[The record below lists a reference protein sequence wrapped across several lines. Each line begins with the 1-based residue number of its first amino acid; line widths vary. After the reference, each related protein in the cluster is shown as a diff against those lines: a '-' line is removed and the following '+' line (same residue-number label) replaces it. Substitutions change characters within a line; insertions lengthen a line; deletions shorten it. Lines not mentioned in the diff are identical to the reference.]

1 MSQEAIRKVLRANS
15 DGLSATEISKLI
27 YKHRSNVAITVR
39 TMPDVYIDRWVKAK
53 HQPNTFAPV
62 FIAVD
67 VPENAPRPD

>member
-1 MSQEAIRKVLRANS
+1 MSQEAIRKALRAAP
-15 DGLSATEISKLI
+15 DGMTATEIAKQI
-27 YKHRSNVAITVR
+27 YKHRSNVNITVR

-67 VPENAPRPD
+67 VPENAPIPD